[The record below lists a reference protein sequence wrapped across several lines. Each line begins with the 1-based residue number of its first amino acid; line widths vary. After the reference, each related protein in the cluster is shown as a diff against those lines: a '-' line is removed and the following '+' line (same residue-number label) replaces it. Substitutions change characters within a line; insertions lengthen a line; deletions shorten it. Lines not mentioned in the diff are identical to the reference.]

1 MCQYE
6 SALTQQ
12 NCIELRILFCQDVLH
27 LTINESQIIFFP
39 ITTLV
44 LQNITINTMNE
55 IEYELRE
62 KDIRFYNDIKLIN
75 NADFKRSMTQ
85 NQAIIPGALSVI
97 AFFYFLYYQD
107 FRTGL
112 IIGAIGVVWGLAVP
126 AYLRYS
132 SWQQVR
138 QKYSDSD
145 LKNILGKRTLKI
157 QPGRIIETKDGEEST
172 IPWKDVMRIEVN
184 KARTYGFIY
193 FDHNAALI
201 IPKKTVKK
209 AKFMDFMV
217 QAMEFHAEADDD

>member
-1 MCQYE
+1 
-6 SALTQQ
+6 
-12 NCIELRILFCQDVLH
+12 
-27 LTINESQIIFFP
+27 
-39 ITTLV
+39 
-44 LQNITINTMNE
+44 MNE